1 MADIFYPTRTRR
13 FMTELAGVRKYHRDP
28 VQAVSTARGEVLWVA
43 VSNGWSCNPDR
54 VTSFLAIVERQVR
67 GP

>member
-1 MADIFYPTRTRR
+1 MADIFYPTRARR
-13 FMTELAGVRKYHRDP
+13 FITEVAGVRRYHRDP
-28 VQAVSTARGEVLWVA
+28 VQAVSTARGGVLWVA

-54 VTSFLAIVERQVR
+54 VISFLAIVERQVR